1 VLLCRQDAPR
11 AQGSAYEY
19 GWYQPMY
26 RMLQMALNT
35 PGHSNYQT
43 LKCAGTGLLTDCRNA
58 VLAALDSAISDLG
71 GISNMANWNGTQLPN
86 MAGDSNAT
94 VETYDEIAPT
104 DFSALPAQ
112 PMPWENRPSYQQ
124 VIEVQSGRQ

>member
-1 VLLCRQDAPR
+1 
-11 AQGSAYEY
+11 
-19 GWYQPMY
+19 
-26 RMLQMALNT
+26 
-35 PGHSNYQT
+35 
-43 LKCAGTGLLTDCRNA
+43 
-58 VLAALDSAISDLG
+58 
-71 GISNMANWNGTQLPN
+71 